1 MINSLGVDLDPQIAF
16 LEKRDIAQYYALGMV
31 NVIKSWL
38 LNNSPEAPTAEQLV
52 TAYQFLLTQSLN
64 DIFEDELK

>member
-1 MINSLGVDLDPQIAF
+1 
-16 LEKRDIAQYYALGMV
+16 MV

-38 LNNSPEAPTAEQLV
+38 LNSSPEAPTADQLV